1 MLFRYKT
8 TSKVLI
14 KKPMKF
20 LNCLDHKLFVFLYIA
35 LIFYCAT
42 VGTQSSVFGKN
53 FPSSAASSES
63 SEAPEAEKEKAAE
76 LKLEDLVSQED
87 KFIFDYDLETVRYN
101 DAVEQI
107 LIQYFSEI
115 EKPPPEN
122 LHLSI

>member
-1 MLFRYKT
+1 MLFRCKT

-20 LNCLDHKLFVFLYIA
+20 LNCLDHKFFIFLYIA

-42 VGTQSSVFGKN
+42 VRTQYSVFGKN
-53 FPSSAASSES
+53 FQPSAAS
-63 SEAPEAEKEKAAE
+63 SEAPEAEKEKTTE

-101 DAVEQI
+101 NAVEQI

-115 EKPPPEN
+115 ENPPPEN